1 MGAHCCR
8 QDAPLLPG
16 EPTDLD
22 SPRFGDGPSLIP
34 PFGVEDGNDVHDS
47 ESEDDIPQL
56 PVGGRFT
63 VMMFGMTGAGKSAIG
78 NLMAGCEAFASG
90 DDTASVTNLDSV
102 MRFESADDSFV
113 ILDTIGLG
121 DTEIDQDKVV
131 ASIRDVALSAVNG
144 VDAMCFV
151 MRNARITDDAI
162 ARLIYVTEF
171 LWGTDCLLNLYVIVT
186 FASRYLASREDANQW
201 IERQVELNWRFKHIY
216 DLVGQNPYRFIFIDN
231 PSLDSGEPNVEE
243 RQAASKRALM
253 TAFAKHPRDVIPPF
267 THSVMQKAKQLVAE
281 QQAEVE
287 KAAAKVQ
294 EVVQSKPK
302 KKRKSSKSRPVR
314 SSRSQSHESSGVDP
328 VKEALEEKKR
338 AQDNLDQALIKVKK
352 NAEFQREVAKE
363 AELATL
369 RFGQAYQNQVEEAG
383 AAPTGS
389 PTAST
394 STNPGGSGNPVQA
407 CKRMFFSLVNKMGG
421 KNKVPNPKALA
432 AQPKDTQQ
440 PVQRTQKRRITADE
454 IQSALDNAI
463 YQLKMGV
470 RGQAP
475 MALFK
480 QLDAKQNG
488 MVTPMEFAKFVHRTV
503 HGMSKAQVGGLWR
516 LADRNCD
523 GKLDFQEFCDLLA
536 FRPPG
541 WFRTCT
547 VQRQLWTLEHCEG
560 MALLAMFLA
569 AALFTVAVH
578 VCCPEPVP
586 SAPSSANIYGC
597 DLPLKAMPHFRGE
610 WQRSHGS
617 VAATER
623 CRPRTSGT
631 QPAADSSAAKVQWLP
646 PYTARQILRNRMRR
660 VKDACCSL
668 PKGRYVW
675 SWAMSSPP
683 RLASPRVGSKAK
695 AVVRLQSS
703 YQQAAC
709 SPEKPIVIEA
719 DAEKDYIETVVVPE
733 HPEILAESE
742 TAAQVIT
749 APATKATFGRTAVKA
764 RMVQGARF
772 RSARFAGQGPSISQT
787 KQRRRMG
794 ARLRAVSAVYEMPPM
809 PFDAS
814 RVRFQI
820 QTGLNTNPRPR
831 APKAGSQPVHESAER
846 MVSAGELLRASY
858 MCEERETLDT
868 SSLACEARLLASA
881 HRGAGA
887 VAASR

>member
-34 PFGVEDGNDVHDS
+34 PFGVEDGNDAHDS
-47 ESEDDIPQL
+47 GSEDDIPQL

-102 MRFESADDSFV
+102 MRFEAADDSFV

-231 PSLDSGEPNVEE
+231 PSIDSGEPNVEE

-294 EVVQSKPK
+294 EVVQNKPK
-302 KKRKSSKSRPVR
+302 KRRKSSKSRPVR

-369 RFGQAYQNQVEEAG
+369 RFGQAYQNQVEEA
-383 AAPTGS
+383 AAGLAGS

-394 STNPGGSGNPVQA
+394 STGSGSGNPVQA

-421 KNKVPNPKALA
+421 KSKVANPKALA

-536 FRPPG
+536 FRP
-541 WFRTCT
+541 
-547 VQRQLWTLEHCEG
+547 
-560 MALLAMFLA
+560 
-569 AALFTVAVH
+569 
-578 VCCPEPVP
+578 
-586 SAPSSANIYGC
+586 
-597 DLPLKAMPHFRGE
+597 
-610 WQRSHGS
+610 
-617 VAATER
+617 
-623 CRPRTSGT
+623 
-631 QPAADSSAAKVQWLP
+631 
-646 PYTARQILRNRMRR
+646 
-660 VKDACCSL
+660 
-668 PKGRYVW
+668 
-675 SWAMSSPP
+675 
-683 RLASPRVGSKAK
+683 
-695 AVVRLQSS
+695 
-703 YQQAAC
+703 
-709 SPEKPIVIEA
+709 
-719 DAEKDYIETVVVPE
+719 
-733 HPEILAESE
+733 
-742 TAAQVIT
+742 
-749 APATKATFGRTAVKA
+749 
-764 RMVQGARF
+764 
-772 RSARFAGQGPSISQT
+772 
-787 KQRRRMG
+787 
-794 ARLRAVSAVYEMPPM
+794 
-809 PFDAS
+809 
-814 RVRFQI
+814 
-820 QTGLNTNPRPR
+820 
-831 APKAGSQPVHESAER
+831 
-846 MVSAGELLRASY
+846 
-858 MCEERETLDT
+858 
-868 SSLACEARLLASA
+868 
-881 HRGAGA
+881 
-887 VAASR
+887 